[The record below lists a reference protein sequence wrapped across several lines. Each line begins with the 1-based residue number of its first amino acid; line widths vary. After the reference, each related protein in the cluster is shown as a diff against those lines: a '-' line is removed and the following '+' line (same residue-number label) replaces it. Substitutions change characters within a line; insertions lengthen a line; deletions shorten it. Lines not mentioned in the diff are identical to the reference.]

1 MRDRLRSWARS
12 SAEPGRIGVE
22 QRPPDIRDCR
32 STEADHRGETGGHG
46 GTDPGRP
53 HRAVALARAHVG
65 SHHGDEGTA
74 QPEDAGDQEVLDP

>member
-22 QRPPDIRDCR
+22 QRPPGIRDCR